1 MSHLSELELTLLLDT
16 STDQAGT
23 EHLAQCSHCQ
33 EQLAA
38 LSHENEFLATT
49 MAAEADAFA
58 AEIAAPKF
66 SPPASLTRF
75 AMINVSTA
83 LVIWLAQFLWKTLFG
98 ELIMNAAATLTS
110 VYVPDMYAAAN
121 ATFLYYL
128 QEGTAMLD
136 AYLGL
141 VVVGIFAITVVWLLI
156 SYRKSRALASL
167 CLLVAVGGTLAT
179 PTPAQALEVRHEE
192 DGIVTLK
199 AGETID
205 DTLLVAAETILI
217 KGDITGDLVAAAR
230 RIEVE
235 GSVGGNLIAF
245 GETITVRGSVGGSM
259 LTAASSV
266 ELIGTQVVG
275 NLWAAARSVSV
286 DRDSAIAQNTM
297 ASAQTVVLEGKLT
310 KELYSYAETLEFNG
324 ELGGQLKAFGR
335 RVRLLD
341 SALVKGDAVL
351 RLPSADLL
359 QRSPSAQLLGNLDL
373 QESNDHADSSSRY
386 SHGAFYLWQVARLLS
401 ALLVGLVLLWC
412 LPQYKYL
419 SLSGGVD
426 GLVTAGMGLLTL
438 IGVPIAALIIAIT
451 LVGIPFSMITLL
463 TWTLLIY
470 LAKIVVGAYIGRSL
484 LSSTVYSD
492 SSLLILLLGI
502 GIIIVAINLPILG
515 TTINFLL
522 TIVGTGLIVQQLYHA
537 YTHRT

>member
-1 MSHLSELELTLLLDT
+1 MSHLSELELTLLLD
-16 STDQAGT
+16 SKADQAGT

-33 EQLAA
+33 KQLAA
-38 LSHENEFLATT
+38 LTRENERLATT

-58 AEIAAPKF
+58 AEIAVPKF
-66 SPPASLTRF
+66 TPPASLTRF

-141 VVVGIFAITVVWLLI
+141 IVAGVFAITMVWLLI

-167 CLLVAVGGTLAT
+167 CLLIAVGGTLAT

-192 DGIVTLK
+192 DGIVTLS
-199 AGETID
+199 ADETID

-217 KGDITGDLVAAAR
+217 KGDITGDLVAAGR

-235 GSVGGNLIAF
+235 GSVSGNLIAF
-245 GETITVRGSVGGSM
+245 GETVTLRGSVGGSV

-297 ASAQTVVLEGKLT
+297 ASAQTAVLEGKLT
-310 KELYSYAETLEFNG
+310 KELYSFG

-351 RLPSADLL
+351 HLPHADLL
-359 QRSPSAQLLGNLDL
+359 QRSPGAQLLGSLDL
-373 QESNDHADSSSRY
+373 QESNEHAEHSSRY
-386 SHGAFYLWQVARLLS
+386 SHGKFYLWQVARLIS
-401 ALLVGLVLLWC
+401 ALLVGLVLVWC

-419 SLSGGVD
+419 SLSGGVE
-426 GLVTAGMGLLTL
+426 GLKTAGMGLLTL

-484 LSSTVYSD
+484 LASTVYSD
-492 SSLLILLLGI
+492 NSLLILLLGI
-502 GIIIVAINLPILG
+502 GIIIVAINLPFLG
-515 TTINFLL
+515 STINFLL
-522 TIVGTGLIVQQLYHA
+522 TIVGTGLIVQQLFQA
-537 YTHRT
+537 YAKRT